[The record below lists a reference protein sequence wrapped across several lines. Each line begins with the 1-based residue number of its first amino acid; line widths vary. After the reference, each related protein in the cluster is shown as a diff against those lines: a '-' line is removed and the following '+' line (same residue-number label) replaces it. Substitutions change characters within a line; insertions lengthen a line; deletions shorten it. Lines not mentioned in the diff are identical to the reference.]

1 MSDKHISLEIVT
13 PEKVVYSADVASIFA
28 PAIMGEIGILPDH
41 IPIVTGL
48 DIGKLRVNPVGGEEV
63 ALFIGGGFL
72 EVKKNKAVILA
83 KSAETR
89 AEIDAARAQK
99 AKERAEER
107 LTNKPEGLDEARAE
121 AALKRAVARLQ
132 IKDIIDK

>member
-28 PAIMGEIGILPDH
+28 PAIMGGIGILPDH

-48 DIGKLRVNPVGGEEV
+48 DIGKLRVNPVGGQEV
-63 ALFIGGGFL
+63 PLFIGGGFL

-83 KSAETR
+83 KSAETSE
-89 AEIDAARAQK
+89 EIDAERARK

-107 LTNKPEGLDEARAE
+107 LQKKEEGVDVSRAE
-121 AALKRAVARLQ
+121 AALKRAISRLQ
-132 IKDIIDK
+132 IKGLDK